1 MIKKRKIQLML
12 TIIVSA
18 FLIAAI
24 FGIKE
29 SFASMK
35 LETPTVKNSFTAME
49 KNIPSINENVT
60 PDPENNDNII
70 EKKDVTVT
78 NTNDFDVYV
87 RAIVVASWQDADGN
101 ILAVTPVEGTD
112 YSIAYS
118 SDWNKKDDGFY
129 YYKSILG
136 KGQTTMPLI
145 TLCKPLKNSPVTGYT
160 LSVNIISQTVQSVV
174 DNGDLPFDNQ

>member
-1 MIKKRKIQLML
+1 ML
-12 TIIVSA
+12 TIFVSA

-24 FGIKE
+24 FVIKE

-35 LETPTVKNSFTAME
+35 LETSTVKNSFTAME
-49 KNIPSINENVT
+49 KSVPSINENIT
-60 PDPENNDNII
+60 PDPENNDYII

-87 RAIVVASWQDADGN
+87 RAMVVTSWQDADGN
-101 ILAVTPVEGTD
+101 LLAVTPVEGTD
-112 YSIAYS
+112 YNITYS

-136 KGQTTMPLI
+136 KGQTTTPLI
-145 TLCKPLKNSPVTGYT
+145 TLCKPLKNSPVNGYT
-160 LSVNIISQTVQSVV
+160 LSINIISQTVQSVV
-174 DNGDLPFDNQ
+174 DNGELPFEN